1 MSRQYTLSPKKK
13 KRKSA
18 PSYKDSGN
26 QQSAQDYANS
36 LLDSFQKRQDQ
47 SFASM
52 LKQTPKAIA
61 STAAAMDKADAASR
75 SNRIGFLEEFGQ
87 RARAAAFKAN
97 PELQGSLDR
106 YNSGTNEAASALGE
120 AANAPNALLSSLT
133 AEAANRQGNVAN
145 MLGRSDLLSELNREA
160 SLNRPSAVGNTLADS
175 ELLSV
180 LNKNAM
186 SAGPSVIGNTLA
198 DSQLLSSLNTNAMGA
213 GPSAISQALQQ
224 SALDELALGGRLSA
238 DEARNVEQASR
249 AAFSARGLARSNP
262 AIVAEVMNRDAA
274 QRARL
279 GERRGFASGVNQQL
293 LGEQAQNRDFAS
305 NVEQMNRAAAG
316 QRASLTL
323 QELAQNRDFASN
335 VEQMNRAAAGQRAS
349 LTLQE
354 LAQNRDFASNVEQL
368 NRSDVAQRAGLTLQ
382 ELAQNRDFATNV
394 EQLNRA
400 AAAQRAG
407 FQTNRAGLLSNAVTL
422 NQAIDPAQQILAG
435 PTNAGGATQGGLN
448 LLNMSQSTP
457 TMLTGLQDQ
466 AYGAFLNRDESRYNA
481 ALNAATAQDAA
492 RQQAG
497 AARSAGQSAMTGSL
511 IGAGGAI
518 AGGLII
524 F

>member
-1 MSRQYTLSPKKK
+1 MSRSYTLSPKKK
-13 KRKSA
+13 KKSA
-18 PSYKDSGN
+18 PSYKDSRN

-47 SFASM
+47 SFSSM
-52 LKQTPKAIA
+52 LAQTPKAIDA
-61 STAAAMDKADAASR
+61 TAAAMERADRTSR
-75 SNRIGFLEEFGQ
+75 TNRIGFLEEFGQ

-97 PELQGSLDR
+97 PELRTALDR
-106 YNSGTNEAASALGE
+106 YNQGAAD
-120 AANAPNALLSSLT
+120 AAKGPSALLSSLNED
-133 AEAANRQGNVAN
+133 A
-145 MLGRSDLLSELNREA
+145 
-160 SLNRPSAVGNTLADS
+160 LA
-175 ELLSV
+175 
-180 LNKNAM
+180 
-186 SAGPSVIGNTLA
+186 
-198 DSQLLSSLNTNAMGA
+198 A

-224 SALDELALGGRLSA
+224 SALDELSLGGKLSA
-238 DEARNVEQASR
+238 DEARNVDQASR
-249 AAFSARGLARSNP
+249 AAFADRGLVRSNP

-279 GERRGFASGVNQQL
+279 NERRGFAAGVNQQL
-293 LGEQAQNRDFAS
+293 LGEQAQNRDF
-305 NVEQMNRAAAG
+305 MG
-316 QRASLTL
+316 
-323 QELAQNRDFASN
+323 
-335 VEQMNRAAAGQRAS
+335 
-349 LTLQE
+349 
-354 LAQNRDFASNVEQL
+354 
-368 NRSDVAQRAGLTLQ
+368 
-382 ELAQNRDFATNV
+382 NV

-400 AAAQRAG
+400 DVGQ
-407 FQTNRAGLLSNAVTL
+407 RAGLLSNAVTI

-497 AARSAGQSAMTGSL
+497 AARSAGRSAMIGSG
-511 IGAGGAI
+511 IGAAGAI
-518 AGGLII
+518 AGGLIV